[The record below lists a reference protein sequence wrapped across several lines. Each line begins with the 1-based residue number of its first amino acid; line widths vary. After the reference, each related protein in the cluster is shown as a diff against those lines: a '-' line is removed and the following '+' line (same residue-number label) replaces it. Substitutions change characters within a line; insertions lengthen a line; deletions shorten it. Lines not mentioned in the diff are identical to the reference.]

1 MEHNNTFRTIMSSD
15 CDIYYT
21 AIIKSRK
28 HISSQ
33 FTKKNIVCQTFPN
46 LFLKWIRSVLYLTYM
61 IFVPV
66 HINGRG
72 VPGICTASILKDPC
86 FKCSSGSLSKST
98 NY

>member
-33 FTKKNIVCQTFPN
+33 FTKKI
-46 LFLKWIRSVLYLTYM
+46 
-61 IFVPV
+61 
-66 HINGRG
+66 
-72 VPGICTASILKDPC
+72 
-86 FKCSSGSLSKST
+86 
-98 NY
+98 